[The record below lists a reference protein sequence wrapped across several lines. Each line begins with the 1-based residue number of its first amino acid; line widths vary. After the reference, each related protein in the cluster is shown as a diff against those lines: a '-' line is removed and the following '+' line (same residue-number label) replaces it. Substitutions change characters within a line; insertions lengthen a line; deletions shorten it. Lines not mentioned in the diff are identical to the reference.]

1 MSPADRILLRSST
14 TENTGPDMGILL
26 GRALAMDYHKVVVA
40 TDLMKSSTMM
50 KEALVAGLL
59 SAGVD
64 VIDIGVA
71 SGPVIGMAA
80 SKGDCAVLVTEY
92 RRSNMISGYLLINSD
107 GSLFRK
113 EQIRHLNRIF
123 IEPLTLPGADK
134 LGHVTRYTTATEE
147 YNSRVK
153 KMIVHSPGCSVILN
167 CDCGPTSESA
177 PMLLNMVG
185 ADIMTL
191 NAQRDRDY
199 STDDSGDELTD
210 NTDVK
215 EIVKSNAGCI
225 GITMNRIGTM
235 ISVVDEKGEVL
246 TDDQIFAIIIMKAN
260 PSSIA
265 VPIDTSLV
273 ILDAFNGLPKDQE
286 RKIVTTDMSA
296 GDVCSAVSEGAS
308 IGYYEGGI
316 IFGGT
321 SMMPD
326 GIRSATAIATIAGNE
341 SLNTLA
347 GNLTVCYNDTKEIDC
362 DCSPDSFIRAMDS
375 SVEDISGTLSSVDC
389 SWRIDMESGWFLIS
403 LIKGESPT
411 VVIRA
416 ESRDRVYLL
425 GLMEIASDL
434 VDDCIRGP

>member
-1 MSPADRILLRSST
+1 M
-14 TENTGPDMGILL
+14 
-26 GRALAMDYHKVVVA
+26 
-40 TDLMKSSTMM
+40 
-50 KEALVAGLL
+50 
-59 SAGVD
+59 
-64 VIDIGVA
+64 
-71 SGPVIGMAA
+71 
-80 SKGDCAVLVTEY
+80 
-92 RRSNMISGYLLINSD
+92 
-107 GSLFRK
+107 
-113 EQIRHLNRIF
+113 
-123 IEPLTLPGADK
+123 
-134 LGHVTRYTTATEE
+134 
-147 YNSRVK
+147 
-153 KMIVHSPGCSVILN
+153 
-167 CDCGPTSESA
+167 
-177 PMLLNMVG
+177 
-185 ADIMTL
+185 
-191 NAQRDRDY
+191 
-199 STDDSGDELTD
+199 
-210 NTDVK
+210 
-215 EIVKSNAGCI
+215 
-225 GITMNRIGTM
+225 
-235 ISVVDEKGEVL
+235 
-246 TDDQIFAIIIMKAN
+246 
-260 PSSIA
+260 
-265 VPIDTSLV
+265 
-273 ILDAFNGLPKDQE
+273 
-286 RKIVTTDMSA
+286 TTDMSA